1 MRSVLHRARGGAGV
15 LTISETSRLRSG
27 QALRLRAQA
36 LACVRGG
43 RRVFENLSF
52 ELAGGEAL
60 VLTGPNGS
68 GKSSLIRQIAGL
80 VEIAGGSLALEG
92 GDDERGISE
101 QAHYVG
107 HLDALKNAMSVRET
121 MLFWAD
127 FLGGTGDAEHALDA
141 LGLGGLCDLPVAYL
155 SAGQRR
161 RLALSRLFLA
171 PRPLWLLDEPSVGL
185 DAASVERL
193 ALLMKEHLA
202 GGGLI
207 VAATHQELGLDGAR
221 RLELTVVRNFS
232 PEEEGA
238 W

>member
-1 MRSVLHRARGGAGV
+1 

-27 QALRLRAQA
+27 QALHLRAQA

-202 GGGLI
+202 AGGLI

>member
-1 MRSVLHRARGGAGV
+1 
-15 LTISETSRLRSG
+15 
-27 QALRLRAQA
+27 
-36 LACVRGG
+36 
-43 RRVFENLSF
+43 VFENLSF

-80 VEIAGGSLALEG
+80 VEIAGGSLVLEG

-127 FLGGTGDAEHALDA
+127 FLGGTGEAEHALDA

-202 GGGLI
+202 AGGLI